1 MIRTSSPRRQSAASQ
16 TANINAAAHQVVPKQ
31 IKKIISKDEYLMR
44 EEWAPDTINE
54 YQMIV
59 DEPSVIPMP
68 PPKSPPRLQQQQ
80 RPKRPQRQQQ
90 QTHTVSNMH
99 GQGRGPNRRMQSQ
112 ARSSSMFEEWKAR
125 SSVTPDQAKGDD
137 KNKEID
143 GNSTASLQGDHKPD
157 HSAALN
163 VPDNL
168 KETSVASTVSSPKHN
183 KPNSNGAPAVS
194 ENTVKQASPTPVAS
208 SHGPNKTGGG
218 AASGDDKVKESSVT
232 PAASSQPPKTKGRA
246 APVVENNKVK
256 ETSVNLT
263 NSSQVPKTEGG
274 AAPITKDDKGESSH
288 VAPPSASKAR
298 HRRGSSAASGV
309 VNKVKGTRAVPTSS
323 SQAPKTD
330 GGAAPVAKAN
340 KVNGTDGAPVPLSRI
355 KHKRDGS
362 AASINSSKTKGGG
375 ATSAASS
382 QADNK
387 AEVNAPIIGEKN
399 VERAGVAST
408 ALPQVNSITEKS
420 PASVNAAA
428 DHPDKA
434 VENQIEPNPTCDVQ
448 FHQQK
453 PEKLAGG
460 PAEIHAPAP
469 SSSVTSTASANP
481 TRGTRKRAN
490 KKGLMIDKQDDK
502 SRPQERV
509 PEYAYTAPSGSGFT
523 LRELGNLK
531 VGVKLDGPDKVYFLP
546 SFIEDPWRGMEPSR
560 AVQPVPEAREVRPA
574 QAMGWLPASI
584 W

>member
-1 MIRTSSPRRQSAASQ
+1 MIRTSSTRRQSAASQ

-31 IKKIISKDEYLMR
+31 IQKKIISKDEYLMR

-80 RPKRPQRQQQ
+80 RPKRPQRPQQ
-90 QTHTVSNMH
+90 QTNTVSNMH
-99 GQGRGPNRRMQSQ
+99 DQGRGPNRRMQSQ

-125 SSVTPDQAKGDD
+125 SLITPDQDD

-143 GNSTASLQGDHKPD
+143 GNSTASLQGDHRPG
-157 HSAALN
+157 HGAAPN

-168 KETSVASTVSSPKHN
+168 KETSVAPTVSSPKYN
-183 KPNSNGAPAVS
+183 KPNSNAAPAVS

-208 SHGPNKTGGG
+208 FHGPNKTGGG
-218 AASGDDKVKESSVT
+218 AASGDDKAKDSSIT
-232 PAASSQPPKTKGRA
+232 PAASSQPPKTEGSA

-256 ETSVNLT
+256 ETSINLT
-263 NSSQVPKTEGG
+263 DLSQVPKAEGG
-274 AAPITKDDKGESSH
+274 AAPITKDDKGERFH
-288 VAPPSASKAR
+288 VAPPSASKAK

-309 VNKVKGTRAVPTSS
+309 ANKVKSTRAVPTSS

-340 KVNGTDGAPVPLSRI
+340 KVNGTDAAPVPLSRN
-355 KHKRDGS
+355 KHKRSGS
-362 AASINSSKTKGGG
+362 TASITSSNKTKGAG

-387 AEVNAPIIGEKN
+387 AEVNAPIIDDRN
-399 VERAGVAST
+399 VERAGVASD

-420 PASVNAAA
+420 PALVNAAA

-434 VENQIEPNPTCDVQ
+434 VENQIEPNPTGDVQ

-453 PEKLAGG
+453 PEELAGG

-469 SSSVTSTASANP
+469 SSGVTSTASANP
-481 TRGTRKRAN
+481 TRASRKRAN

-509 PEYAYTAPSGSGFT
+509 PEYAYTAPSGAGFT

-531 VGVKLDGPDKVYFLP
+531 GGVKLDGPDKVYFLP
-546 SFIEDPWRGMEPSR
+546 SFIEDPWRGMKPSR
-560 AVQPVPEAREVRPA
+560 AVKPAPEAREAQPA